1 MARRGVDVSI
11 MTLPKQTDS
20 APLTGRSPIV
30 EGGCTTPPW
39 PSGDAHSAAH
49 VESNHIHELGQKV
62 LQSAHLTEAYRS
74 STLRLYDHRL
84 SAIGQVPGFERLRD
98 RARALKR
105 EVITHLDYYVDQF
118 ATNVERQGGQVH
130 WAGDAKEACSIVV
143 GIARGAGAR
152 EVVKGK
158 TMVGEEIELNEALE
172 AAGIRAVETDLGEYI
187 LQLSHERP
195 AHIVAPA
202 MHKTRADV
210 ADLFEREVDPK
221 RAEEPEQLT
230 AIARRALR
238 AMFAKS
244 SVGVSGANFAVAE
257 TGSIVVIENEGNIRF
272 SSTAPR
278 VHVALVGIE
287 KLIPRFQDLAVFL
300 RLLGRSGTG
309 QKLTSYTSILT
320 GPRRPGEDG
329 PDDMHVVL
337 IDNGRLKVL
346 ADEKMREALYCI
358 RCGACLNA
366 CPVYRKIGGHAY
378 GWVYSGPIGALITP
392 EFVGLNQAR
401 ELPFASS
408 LCGACREVCPVK
420 INIPDLLLHLR
431 AQAQETSEAP
441 KPKGS
446 PVRERT
452 AMRLWAWLMRSPRR
466 YAWSAGL
473 ARLGQRAI
481 AHQGWIRSFS
491 TFPISRWT
499 EGRDLPA
506 MAAEPFRS
514 RWQKISKQ
522 KI

>member
-1 MARRGVDVSI
+1 MSEVAV
-11 MTLPKQTDS
+11 Q
-20 APLTGRSPIV
+20 
-30 EGGCTTPPW
+30 
-39 PSGDAHSAAH
+39 
-49 VESNHIHELGQKV
+49 SNAIHELGQKV
-62 LQSAHLTEAYRS
+62 LDSPHLTEAYRS

-84 SAIGQVPGFERLRD
+84 SAIGQVPGFERLRE

-105 EVITHLDYYVDQF
+105 EVVSNLDYYVDQF
-118 ATNVERQGGQVH
+118 ATNLERQGGEVH
-130 WAGDAKEACSIVV
+130 WAADAKDACSIVIE
-143 GIARGAGAR
+143 IARRAGAR
-152 EVVKGK
+152 EAVKGK

-172 AAGIRAVETDLGEYI
+172 AAGIRPVETDLGEYI
-187 LQLSHERP
+187 LQLAHERP

-202 MHKTRADV
+202 MHKTRGDV

-238 AMFAKS
+238 AMFGKAGL
-244 SVGVSGANFAVAE
+244 GVSGANFAIAQ
-257 TGSIVVIENEGNIRF
+257 TGSVVVLENEGNIRF
-272 SSTAPR
+272 STTAPR
-278 VHVALVGIE
+278 VHVALVGME

-309 QKLTSYTSILT
+309 QKLTAYTSILT
-320 GPRRPGEDG
+320 GPRRQGEDG
-329 PDDMHVVL
+329 PEEMHVVL

-392 EFVGLNQAR
+392 EFVGLTHAR

-431 AQAQETSEAP
+431 AKAQQTTEAP

-452 AMRLWAWLMRSPRR
+452 AMRFWAWVMSSPRR
-466 YAWSAGL
+466 YAWSASL
-473 ARLGQRAI
+473 ARFGQRTVAR
-481 AHQGWIRSFS
+481 QGWIRSLS
-491 TFPISRWT
+491 TFPVSRWT
-499 EGRDLPA
+499 ESRDLPA
-506 MAAEPFRS
+506 LASKPFRS
-514 RWQKISKQ
+514 RWREISKQ
-522 KI
+522 

>member
-1 MARRGVDVSI
+1 MSEAKGS
-11 MTLPKQTDS
+11 
-20 APLTGRSPIV
+20 GRSSSV
-30 EGGCTTPPW
+30 AEGGCTTLPW
-39 PSGDAHSAAH
+39 PSDAH
-49 VESNHIHELGQKV
+49 VESNHIHELGEKV
-62 LQSAHLTEAYRS
+62 LQSPQLTEAYRS

-84 SAIGQVPGFERLRD
+84 SAISQVPGFERLRE

-118 ATNVERQGGQVH
+118 ASNLERQGGHAH
-130 WAGDAKEACSIVV
+130 WAPDAKDACSIVV
-143 GIARGAGAR
+143 EIARRAGAR

-158 TMVGEEIELNEALE
+158 TMVSEEIGLNEALE
-172 AAGIRAVETDLGEYI
+172 AAGIRPVETDLGEYI
-187 LQLSHERP
+187 VQLARERP

-202 MHKTRADV
+202 IHKTRGDV
-210 ADLFEREVDPK
+210 ADLFERQVNPK

-238 AMFAKS
+238 AMFEKS
-244 SVGVSGANFAVAE
+244 SLGMSGANFAIAE
-257 TGSIVVIENEGNIRF
+257 TGSVVVAENEGNIRL
-272 SSTAPR
+272 STTAPR
-278 VHVALVGIE
+278 VHVALVGME

-309 QKLTSYTSILT
+309 QKLTAYTSILT
-320 GPRRPGEDG
+320 GPHRLGEDG
-329 PDDMHVVL
+329 PEEMHVVL

-392 EFVGLNQAR
+392 EFVGLHQAR

-431 AQAQETSEAP
+431 AKVQGTSEAP
-441 KPKGS
+441 KPKDS

-452 AMRLWAWLMRSPRR
+452 AMRFWAWLMKSSRR
-466 YAWSAGL
+466 YAWSASL
-473 ARLGQRAI
+473 ARLGQRTLAR
-481 AHQGWIRSFS
+481 QGWIRSFS
-491 TFPISRWT
+491 TFPVSRWT
-499 EGRDLPA
+499 ERRDLPA
-506 MAAEPFRS
+506 LAPQSFRE
-514 RWQKISKQ
+514 RWKQISKA
-522 KI
+522 